1 MIIDIGKHIR
11 CVFKNGTVIEG
22 IVKEWVIGS
31 VQLQSLN
38 DESIMIILH
47 PEEDIMLIKVLA
59 DEPEEPAEEEKD
71 APPLKEEIVAKLEE
85 IRTEE
90 DTDLQGK
97 SIAELKQLVKAQERQ
112 IIANK
117 IKEHY
122 PSAHAPHKP
131 NYGSQVEFLPR
142 GRGRR

>member
-1 MIIDIGKHIR
+1 MIVDEGKHIR
-11 CVFKNGTVIEG
+11 CVFKNGTIIEG
-22 IVKEWVIGS
+22 IVKEWTTGS

-59 DEPEEPAEEEKD
+59 DKPEESGEEKD
-71 APPLKEEIVAKLEE
+71 ALPLKEEIVAKLEE
-85 IRTEE
+85 IRAEE

-97 SIAELKQLVKAQERQ
+97 SIAELRQLVKTQEKQ

-117 IKEHY
+117 IKEHF
-122 PSAHAPHKP
+122 PSHTSRKS
-131 NYGSQVEFLPR
+131 NYGSQVDLLPR
-142 GRGRR
+142 GRWSR